1 MNSIFEFLM
10 DMILD
15 WDSIED
21 YTQYYVQPE
30 SVQIEIDQSKANRR
44 MFDETVGPQLW
55 ASTQDLRPMRRRN
68 PNLGIRDVDPLR
80 DKLDTYSE
88 SDYNRYLETQEPGI
102 GDRASDK
109 ALEADLHRIGY

>member
-1 MNSIFEFLM
+1 MNSVFEFLL

-30 SVQIEIDQSKANRR
+30 SVRIEIDQSKTNRR

-55 ASTQDLRPMRRRN
+55 ASTQDLRPMRRHD
-68 PNLGIRDVDPLR
+68 PNSGAKLETYRPLEI
-80 DKLDTYSE
+80 YSE
-88 SDYNRYLETQEPGI
+88 TDYNQYLETQEPGI
-102 GDRASDK
+102 GDRAGQQ

>member
-1 MNSIFEFLM
+1 MNSFLEFLL

-30 SVQIEIDQSKANRR
+30 SVRIEIDQSKTNRR

-55 ASTQDLRPMRRRN
+55 ISTQDLRPMRRTD
-68 PNLGIRDVDPLR
+68 PNLGIVEGGRS
-80 DKLDTYSE
+80 LDTYSE

-102 GDRASDK
+102 GERAGAR